1 VKEKRW
7 PVVPLRPYMA
17 NNEACTVP
25 TLKTF
30 CKEYRFFKN
39 ILKIFK
45 LLSFSKKMV
54 LLDLPLYRLGLIIHA
69 LPPVQGEWGEV
80 NDTQCNYVSEVTD
93 KLYKFANMNHT
104 GFHQTTLLQA
114 AGMVPV

>member
-1 VKEKRW
+1 MGTGILSHLKKDSPIGPTTTQIRVKR
-7 PVVPLRPYMA
+7 RP
-17 NNEACTVP
+17 
-25 TLKTF
+25 
-30 CKEYRFFKN
+30 FFN
-39 ILKIFK
+39 LIL
-45 LLSFSKKMV
+45 
-54 LLDLPLYRLGLIIHA
+54 A

-114 AGMVPV
+114 AGTRINRRLPTETY